1 MANTYKVELPTSS
14 DCSVIAPWPTNQ
26 TQITCLCLESK
37 TLALSLLRALHLISC
52 QARIRFTSW
61 AAVLPKAAARALLRH
76 WVFPQERL
84 FTPLQQPLGC
94 QPSSPA
100 CSNAQESWS
109 ASSSGSHWLKAR
121 DHRSRR
127 QSLKKLSSLSLSKE
141 AVLTVL
147 I

>member
-1 MANTYKVELPTSS
+1 MCSMVAKLTFSFKQVDQPSMANTYKVELPTSS

-94 QPSSPA
+94 QPSSPP
-100 CSNAQESWS
+100 QQQ
-109 ASSSGSHWLKAR
+109 LF
-121 DHRSRR
+121 
-127 QSLKKLSSLSLSKE
+127 L
-141 AVLTVL
+141 
-147 I
+147 